1 MNTIDKIDRYLNEA
15 GNFEIGDYIKQ
26 VGSDFETYG
35 VIIKKLKNG
44 SYKAKV
50 FVSYSGSVAGKAVQK
65 SLSGWYPPPVKI
77 DKSDIPLKILKKIG

>member
-1 MNTIDKIDRYLNEA
+1 MKITEKIDKYLNEA

-35 VIIKKLKNG
+35 IIIKKLKNG

-50 FVSYSGSVAGKAVQK
+50 FISYSGSVTGKAVQK

-77 DKSDIPLKILKKIG
+77 DKGDIPPKILKKIG